1 MKKYLDKKG
10 REVNLGDAVVIK
22 MKQGAFITRVTQELL
37 DEGIESR
44 ALHFADDSL
53 PEGTHVDIDFY
64 VSHLAERIGWNVKN
78 LLRYLDNLYKI
89 YPTAIFHILLREIAI
104 VLDEKYPDHIERS
117 EEIWVISTASGEIG
131 RIPANKRHT
140 IKNYRNFAAFRTLD
154 DAKAAKHILS
164 EAIKDLFSRPNK
176 KGGK

>member
-10 REVNLGDAVVIK
+10 REVNLGDTVVIK

-37 DEGIESR
+37 DEGIESG

-53 PEGTHVDIDFY
+53 PEGTHVDIGFY
-64 VSHLAERIGWNVKN
+64 VRHLAERIGWNVEN
-78 LLRYLDNLYKI
+78 LVKYLDNLYKI
-89 YPTAIFHILLREIAI
+89 YPAAVFHILLREVAI
-104 VLDEKYPDHIERS
+104 VLDKKYPDHIERS

-154 DAKAAKHILS
+154 DAKAAKHILK
-164 EAIKDLFSRPNK
+164 EPMKELFSRPNK
-176 KGGK
+176 KSGK